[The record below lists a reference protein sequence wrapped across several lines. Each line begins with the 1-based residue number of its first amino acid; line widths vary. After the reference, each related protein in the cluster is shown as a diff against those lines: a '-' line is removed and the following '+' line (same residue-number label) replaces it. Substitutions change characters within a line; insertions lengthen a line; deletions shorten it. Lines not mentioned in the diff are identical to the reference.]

1 MPSLRNLPM
10 TLIIYDHQTNRLY
23 ADRHRHRVG
32 ESKPERV
39 NKLIVPKKRDRIKFK
54 AEDTGKRE
62 KILVTS
68 GTGGLH
74 NFGHA
79 HWMMEHKGLTPE
91 GVIEHFSDYLAGNS
105 KGQKH
110 SKALVFTDKRIH
122 ELQFLSG
129 KVVIHEYGER
139 RLFWGGG
146 AATAELLDSVFDL
159 TPMEILRAV
168 SKATDDRISADFT
181 VVQGLPSAELGHD
194 ILLHATAP
202 WPDDIAQYETETPV
216 HFREL

>member
-1 MPSLRNLPM
+1 M
-10 TLIIYDHQTNRLY
+10 TLIIYDHENHRLY

-39 NKLIVPKKRDRIKFK
+39 NKLIVPKKNKRIKFK
-54 AEDTGKRE
+54 EPDTKKHE

-79 HWMMEHKGLTPE
+79 HWLMEHKGLTPQE
-91 GVIEHFSDYLAGNS
+91 VVDHFNKYLAGNA

-146 AATAELLDSVFDL
+146 AANAELLDSVFDL

-168 SKATDDRISADFT
+168 SKATDDRVSADFT
-181 VVQGLPSAELGHD
+181 VAQGLPDGDGKHD

-202 WPDDIAQYETETPV
+202 WPDDVAEYETDTPV
-216 HFREL
+216 YFRDL

>member
-1 MPSLRNLPM
+1 M
-10 TLIIYDHQTNRLY
+10 TLIIYDHETNRLY

-39 NKLIVPKKRDRIKFK
+39 NKLIVPKKNKRIKFK
-54 AEDTGKRE
+54 ALDSKKHE

-68 GTGGLH
+68 GTGGMH

-79 HWMMEHKGLTPE
+79 HWLMENKGLTPDE
-91 GVIEHFSDYLAGNS
+91 VVDHFNRYLAGNI

-110 SKALVFTDKRIH
+110 SKALVFTDQRIH

-129 KVVIHEYGER
+129 KVVTHEYGER

-146 AATAELLDSVFDL
+146 ATSAELLDRVFDL

-168 SKATDDRISADFT
+168 SKATDDRVSADFT
-181 VVQGLPSAELGHD
+181 VVQGLPDADGKHD

-202 WPDDIAQYETETPV
+202 WPDDVAGYKTDTPV
-216 HFREL
+216 YFRAL